1 MYRCGRKE
9 ISLGSG
15 KVWVWAAW
23 NIDDDQVIAVPVSS
37 TRSCFD
43 DWLLLKRVAN
53 FANVKS
59 L

>member
-37 TRSCFD
+37 TGAALMIGYFLRE
-43 DWLLLKRVAN
+43 
-53 FANVKS
+53 
-59 L
+59 